1 MIRGILNLKRSKD
14 QSLASC
20 YKNKKT
26 WISDL
31 KFDSHIW
38 QMHAE
43 KSQKY
48 IVSYQIIATA

>member
-31 KFDSHIW
+31 KFDSHINLANACW
-38 QMHAE
+38 K
-43 KSQKY
+43 KSKVY
-48 IVSYQIIATA
+48 SY